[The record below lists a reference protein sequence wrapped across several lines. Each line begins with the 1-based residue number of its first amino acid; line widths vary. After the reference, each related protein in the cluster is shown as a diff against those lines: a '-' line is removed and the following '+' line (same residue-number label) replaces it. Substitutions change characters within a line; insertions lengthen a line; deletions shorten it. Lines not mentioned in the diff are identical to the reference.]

1 MRKTI
6 LTTVIAL
13 FCLSASAQFR
23 VMSSVNTS
31 GEGSMLSVD
40 SITNNLGFGYQV
52 SDDVM
57 VGFQKNGDDYDFVAR
72 YSLTDDMYLSVQ
84 APTEN
89 TTDNMTLGVGTSIK
103 LWEEL
108 YIEPNYTTT
117 DGEGSFNVGL
127 SYKL

>member
-1 MRKTI
+1 MKKTI
-6 LTTVIAL
+6 LTTVVAL

-23 VMSSVNTS
+23 VMSNINTPD
-31 GEGSMLSVD
+31 EGASWNVD
-40 SITNNLGFGYQV
+40 SFTNNVGLGYQV
-52 SDDVM
+52 SDDVL
-57 VGFQKNGDDYDFVAR
+57 VGLQKNGEDYDFVAR
-72 YSLTDDMYLSVQ
+72 YSLNDNMYLSVQ

-103 LWEEL
+103 VWNDL
-108 YIEPNYTTT
+108 YVEPNYTTT

>member
-1 MRKTI
+1 MKKTI
-6 LTTVIAL
+6 LTTVVAL

-23 VMSSVNTS
+23 VMSSINTS

-52 SDDVM
+52 NDDVM
-57 VGFQKNGDDYDFVAR
+57 VGFQKNGEDYDFVAR

-117 DGEGSFNVGL
+117 DGEGSFNIGL

>member
-1 MRKTI
+1 MKKTI
-6 LTTVIAL
+6 LTTVVAL

-23 VMSSVNTS
+23 VMSNVNTPE
-31 GEGSMLSVD
+31 EGASWSVD
-40 SITNNLGFGYQV
+40 NFTNNLGVGYQV
-52 SDDVM
+52 NDDVL

-72 YSLTDDMYLSVQ
+72 YSLNDNLYLSVQ

-89 TTDNMTLGVGTSIK
+89 ATDNMTVGVGTSIK

-108 YIEPNYTTT
+108 YVEPSYTTK

>member
-1 MRKTI
+1 MKKTI
-6 LTTVIAL
+6 LTTVVAL

-23 VMSSVNTS
+23 VMSNVNTPAEDS
-31 GEGSMLSVD
+31 SWSMD
-40 SITNNLGFGYQV
+40 SFTNNLGVGYQV
-52 SDDVM
+52 SDEVL

-72 YSLTDDMYLSVQ
+72 YSLNDNLYLSVQ

-89 TTDNMTLGVGTSIK
+89 ATDNMTLGVGTSINV
-103 LWEEL
+103 WEGL
-108 YIEPNYTTT
+108 YVEPNYTTK